1 MAAPGPGPGT
11 ARVLEIGCASGDN
24 LIPMAAH
31 LPDAQFV
38 GIELSARQARDGQQR
53 IEPLGLNNCQIM
65 QAVLTDFSA
74 GSGLFDDIIAHGV
87 YSWESKAVAGKMLA
101 LCRALLSGNGIAY
114 ISYNTLPGWRQR
126 AMLRDMLLHAGPEA
140 SRRPSN
146 TCCFCKLHCVAK
158 TVVHAG
164 LLMQQIE
171 RIQQAHPNY
180 LFHEYLEPHNRPVL
194 FSALRARI
202 TGVWAH

>member
-1 MAAPGPGPGT
+1 
-11 ARVLEIGCASGDN
+11 
-24 LIPMAAH
+24 MAAH
-31 LPDAQFV
+31 LLDAQFD
-38 GIELSARQARDGQQR
+38 GIELSAKQARDGQQR

-126 AMLRDMLLHAGPEA
+126 AVLRDMLLQHAGYSA
-140 SRRPSN
+140 SRRSSN
-146 TCCFCKLHCVAK
+146 TCCFCKLHYVAK
-158 TVVHAG
+158 TVH
-164 LLMQQIE
+164 M
-171 RIQQAHPNY
+171 PDC
-180 LFHEYLEPHNRPVL
+180 
-194 FSALRARI
+194 
-202 TGVWAH
+202 